1 MISLYLPQ
9 DTFIH
14 RLRPGVK
21 LLFLTVCG
29 TIISMVSSIPI
40 LGLFLLLVV
49 LLYRIA
55 KIPLSNM
62 IRQLK
67 LIGLLLVFIFI
78 FQAIF
83 NNWLTGLEV
92 ILHFIILIPLASLI
106 SFTTKISDMMNSI
119 EAGLQPFRRFGI
131 NPSKLSMVLS
141 MAIRFIPVV
150 SEKFNEVREAQ
161 KARGLDTNIIALAIP
176 VIIRIIRMASEV
188 AEALEARS
196 YDSNIDDTLSKD
208 DGNTHIER
216 II

>member
-1 MISLYLPQ
+1 MITLYLPR

-14 RLRPGVK
+14 KLPPGVK

-40 LGLFLLLVV
+40 LCLFLLLVV
-49 LLYRIA
+49 LLYGIA

-62 IRQLK
+62 VRQLK
-67 LIGLLLVFIFI
+67 LMSLFLVFIFI

-83 NNWLTGLEV
+83 NNWLTGFEV

-106 SFTTKISDMMNSI
+106 SFTTKVSDMMNSI

-150 SEKFNEVREAQ
+150 SEKFNEIREAQ

-208 DGNTHIER
+208 DENTHIER
-216 II
+216 IV